1 MELIAVMLVIAT
13 VLAMASPSLR
23 GFFASRRTE
32 DAARRLLAM
41 TRQARSAAIS
51 GGQTYCLRFQA
62 DQGLC
67 QLAIREGGADR
78 LLETSMG
85 RAYRLPAGVTM
96 EVDGVT
102 TTGGLAEV
110 FFHPTGTCTAATIRV
125 DGRQDDSY
133 TVRCASATEL
143 FTMERTSDQ

>member
-13 VLAMASPSLR
+13 VLAMAAPSLR

-32 DAARRLLAM
+32 NAARRLLAM

-51 GGQTYCLRFQA
+51 DGQTYCLRIQT

-67 QLAIREGGADR
+67 DVAVREGGEDH
-78 LLETSMG
+78 LLDTSMG
-85 RAYRLPAGVTM
+85 RSYRLPAGVDM
-96 EVDGVT
+96 EVDGT
-102 TTGGLAEV
+102 GTTGGQAELL
-110 FFHPTGTCTAATIRV
+110 FLPTGTCTAATIRIT
-125 DGRQDDSY
+125 GRQDDSY

-143 FTMERTSDQ
+143 FTMTRDSEQ